1 MPNFN
6 YDWTSQNIELFNA
19 TLSHLKGAPARGLE
33 IGSFEG
39 RSALWF
45 CENILTH
52 PDARLTCIDTFAGSA
67 EHAAI
72 DTINLLQRFQENTD
86 SVKDKI
92 KIQIGNSSDVLPRLP
107 NARLPDL
114 YDFIYVD
121 GSHDP
126 RDVCL
131 DGILAWSLLKPGG
144 VMIFD
149 DYLWGAHLPPHKRPC
164 VGIDAF
170 LSVHDQEFAFI
181 AKAYALAIRR
191 HG

>member
-1 MPNFN
+1 MPHFN
-6 YDWTSQNIELFNA
+6 YDWTSQNIELFNT
-19 TLSHLKGAPARGLE
+19 TLAHLNGAPARGLE

-52 PDARLTCIDTFAGSA
+52 PEARLICIDTFVGSA
-67 EHAAI
+67 EHSAAGI
-72 DTINLLQRFQENTD
+72 DCTSLLQLFQSNTD

-92 KIQIGNSSDVLPRLP
+92 RAKIGKSSDVLPLI
-107 NARLPDL
+107 AETF
-114 YDFIYVD
+114 DFIYVD

-149 DYLWGAHLPPHKRPC
+149 DFLWGGHLPVHKRPY
-164 VGIDAF
+164 VGINAF
-170 LSVHDQEFAFI
+170 LSIHDKQFEI
-181 AKAYALAIRR
+181 LKSSYALAIRR

>member
-1 MPNFN
+1 MPDFT
-6 YDWTSQNIELFNA
+6 YDWTSQNIALFNTA
-19 TLSHLKGAPARGLE
+19 LAHLKGAPARGLE

-67 EHAAI
+67 EHAAAGL
-72 DTINLLQRFQENTD
+72 DCTNLLQLFQANTD

-92 KIQIGNSSDVLPRLP
+92 RMQIGKSADVLPRLVFYE
-107 NARLPDL
+107 

-149 DYLWGAHLPPHKRPC
+149 DYLWGDHVQPHQRPR
-164 VGIDAF
+164 VGIEAF
-170 LSVHDQEFAFI
+170 LAVHQTQYSLIEQNYAI
-181 AKAYALAIRR
+181 AIKRN
-191 HG
+191 G

>member
-1 MPNFN
+1 MPHFN

-45 CENILTH
+45 CANILTH
-52 PDARLTCIDTFAGSA
+52 AEARLTCIDTFGGSA
-67 EHAAI
+67 EHSTL
-72 DTINLLQRFQENTD
+72 DLTNLLQLFQTNTD
-86 SVKDKI
+86 SVKDRI
-92 KIQIGNSSDVLPRLP
+92 RTQIGKSADILPRLT
-107 NARLPDL
+107 DT

-149 DYLWGAHLPPHKRPC
+149 DYLWGAHLPAHQRPR
-164 VGIDAF
+164 VGIEAF
-170 LSVHDQEFAFI
+170 LAVHAGQFAVI
-181 AKAYALAIRR
+181 VTAYALAIRR
-191 HG
+191 NSQ

>member
-1 MPNFN
+1 MPNFI
-6 YDWTSQNIELFNA
+6 YDWTSQNIELFNKA
-19 TLSHLKGAPARGLE
+19 LGHLKGAPARGLE

-72 DTINLLQRFQENTD
+72 DTSDLLQRFQENTD

-92 KIQIGNSSDVLPRLP
+92 KIQIGKSADVLPRLT
-107 NARLPDL
+107 DL

-149 DYLWGAHLPPHKRPC
+149 DLLWGDHLPAHKRPS
-164 VGIDAF
+164 VGIEAF
-170 LSVHDQEFAFI
+170 LAVHDQQFAI
-181 AKAYALAIRR
+181 LKSAYALAIRR
-191 HG
+191 NG

>member
-1 MPNFN
+1 MTFT

-19 TLSHLKGAPARGLE
+19 VLSHLKGAPARGLE

-52 PDARLTCIDTFAGSA
+52 PDARLTCIDTFQGSA
-67 EHAAI
+67 EHEGI
-72 DTINLLQRFQENTD
+72 DTSNLLQRFQTNTD

-92 KIQIGNSSDVLPRLP
+92 KTQIGKSSDVLPRLP

-114 YDFIYVD
+114 YDCIYVD
-121 GSHDP
+121 GSHSP

-149 DYLWGAHLPPHKRPC
+149 DYEWGGHLSTDKRPRL
-164 VGIDAF
+164 GIDAF
-170 LSVHDQEFAFI
+170 LAVHSTQYTILERG
-181 AKAYALAIRR
+181 YALAIRKSP
-191 HG
+191 